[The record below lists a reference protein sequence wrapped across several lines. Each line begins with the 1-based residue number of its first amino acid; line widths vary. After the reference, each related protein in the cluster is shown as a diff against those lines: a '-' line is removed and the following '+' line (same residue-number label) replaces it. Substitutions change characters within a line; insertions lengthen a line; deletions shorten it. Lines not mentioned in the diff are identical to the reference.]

1 MKNGD
6 DWMAGQLPLQI
17 RSSGLV
23 LGEGRFLPSIV
34 LPSTGGWRRGEERR
48 EVI

>member
-1 MKNGD
+1 MKNED

-23 LGEGRFLPSIV
+23 QGEGRFLPSIV
-34 LPSTGGWRRGEERR
+34 LASKGGRKRGEERR
-48 EVI
+48 GVI